1 MKKTKVIQIAIQSG
15 FDGPD
20 KSGTPFV
27 YVLYDNGEVWRAPAN
42 QTDGEWEIV
51 DTPDDE
57 AADGHQ

>member
-1 MKKTKVIQIAIQSG
+1 VKKTKVVQIAIQPG

-20 KSGTPFV
+20 KFGIPFV
-27 YVLYDNGEVWRAPAN
+27 YVLYDNGEVWRAPASE
-42 QTDGEWEIV
+42 TDGEWEIV